1 MPALL
6 PTYSNSEEALTLE
19 KKGPLSEKANIFF
32 FHLFTT
38 VNNAAMNTGVQVSPG
53 DPFSVLL
60 ATYEEVELLD
70 HMVTI
75 FSFFEEMLYYCP

>member
-1 MPALL
+1 MCHIFFIFSPVGEHLFCFF
-6 PTYSNSEEALTLE
+6 
-19 KKGPLSEKANIFF
+19 FF

>member
-1 MPALL
+1 
-6 PTYSNSEEALTLE
+6 
-19 KKGPLSEKANIFF
+19 
-32 FHLFTT
+32 
-38 VNNAAMNTGVQVSPG
+38 MNMGVQVSPG

-75 FSFFEEMLYYCP
+75 FSFFEEMLYYFP